1 MPWKGSTVT
10 FTPLLDLLL
19 QGLHQLT
26 ESKAPGESILQIE
39 QNGYFDS
46 QLKKK
51 INPPATN
58 QPKQNQ
64 RKTHLYT
71 K

>member
-19 QGLHQLT
+19 QGLHQPT

-46 QLKKK
+46 QLKKN
-51 INPPATN
+51 ITPPCNKPTE
-58 QPKQNQ
+58 
-64 RKTHLYT
+64 T
-71 K
+71 KPMEDPPLH